1 MQLRNQIARAAR
13 LTERCNAKAGLR
25 HLCGG
30 LGMPRVTHRFNEVMI
45 DMVTD
50 HHQIEAHDLIGKS
63 VYFQTDHASY
73 GEGQVIE
80 VHEAIDAVTVL
91 EKDTGARWKGSMD
104 HVEVVD

>member
-1 MQLRNQIARAAR
+1 MI
-13 LTERCNAKAGLR
+13 
-25 HLCGG
+25 
-30 LGMPRVTHRFNEVMI
+30 HRFDEGMI
-45 DMVTD
+45 EMVTD
-50 HHQIEAHDLIGKS
+50 QQQIEAHDLIGKS